1 MAPGIIGSNLLVG
14 VLVVGLGVWLGLALH
29 YHRPLIPTLLR
40 LVGGRT
46 GRALA
51 ALLPRRR

>member
-1 MAPGIIGSNLLVG
+1 MALWGNPGLLLSG
-14 VLVVGLGVWLGLALH
+14 VVIVGLGVWLGLALH

-40 LVGGRT
+40 LFGGRT

-51 ALLPRRR
+51 ALLPKKR

>member
-1 MAPGIIGSNLLVG
+1 MALWGDPGMLLGSV
-14 VLVVGLGVWLGLALH
+14 VIVGLGVWLGLALH

-40 LVGGRT
+40 LVGHRT

-51 ALLPRRR
+51 ALIPRNR